1 MPGRIRQEDIA
12 AVRERSPIADVV
24 GEYLQLRPAG
34 GGHLKGLC
42 PFHDERTPS
51 FNVTPGKELYHCF
64 SCGEGG
70 DVIKFVMRMET
81 LQFGEAVE
89 RLAARAGVE
98 LRYEAGGY
106 VPGQETGLRRRLI
119 EAHRQAQ
126 DFYSERLRHDS
137 GAHARAF
144 LAERGFRVDDADQF
158 GVGYSPAAWDELTKL
173 LRARGF
179 TEDELLKAGLARR
192 TSRGTLIDMF
202 RGRLMWP
209 IRDLTGETIAFGA
222 RKLNPEDEPKYLN
235 TPETQ
240 IFKKSQV
247 LYGADLAKR
256 EIAKRRQAVI
266 VEGYT
271 DVMACHR
278 SGVPTAVATCGTSFG
293 EDHVKILRRLIM
305 DTDGSAGEVIFT
317 FDGDAAGQKAALRAF
332 SLEEKFVTQTFVA
345 VQPDGLDPCD
355 LRLKHGEAAVRDLVA
370 RRVPLFEFAIKSVLA
385 RHDLDTREGQFAAID
400 EAAPIIV
407 RIKDRSKWKQYAV
420 DLDRWIG
427 FMDERYILD
436 RVRRVAGERGAAG
449 AVRAAGAMK
458 GARGA
463 ASRSGATTEAP
474 GANGQR
480 RADAGQGQTRPP
492 YDRNDPVL
500 QVERE
505 ALKLAVQWPA
515 LTGPEF
521 DTLGAAAFSAP
532 AHAAVFGLIAAC
544 GGVGTAGRARDW
556 AAALLEAAPDDRAR
570 AFVTELAAEPLQVAG
585 ELDEKYADKIL
596 ARVGEL
602 AVGREVAAIKAKL
615 QRMNPEEDQAAYGRM
630 FGDLIALEQRR
641 QWLLGRAAGAL
652 SPGGTT
658 PRTPRLRYRATLAA
672 VLLRSAMAAGAGVRY
687 PTGKTLPDVLAQI
700 ARRLNLRSE

>member
-12 AVRERSPIADVV
+12 AVRERSQIADVV

-70 DVIKFVMRMET
+70 DVIKFVQKMES
-81 LQFGEAVE
+81 LSFGEAIE

-106 VPGQETGLRRRLI
+106 VPGQETGQRRRLI
-119 EAHRQAQ
+119 DAHRMAQ
-126 DFYSERLRHDS
+126 EFYAERMHADS
-137 GAHARAF
+137 GSPAKAF
-144 LAERGFRVDDADQF
+144 LAERGFTLADADQF
-158 GVGYSPAAWDELTKL
+158 GMGYSPAAWDELTRH
-173 LRARGF
+173 LRGRGF
-179 TEDELLKAGLARR
+179 TEDELTKAGLARR
-192 TSRGTLIDMF
+192 TSRGGLIDMF

-209 IRDLTGETIAFGA
+209 VRDLTGETVAFGA
-222 RKLNPEDEPKYLN
+222 RKLNPEDDPKYLN

-240 IFKKSQV
+240 IFKKSHV

-271 DVMACHR
+271 DVMACHL

-293 EDHVKILRRLIM
+293 EDHVKVLRRLIM
-305 DTDGSAGEVIFT
+305 DTDGSSGEVIFT
-317 FDGDAAGQKAALRAF
+317 FDGDAAGRKAALRAF
-332 SLEEKFVTQTFVA
+332 TLEEKFVTQTFVA

-370 RRVPLFEFAIKSVLA
+370 RRVPLFEFAIRSVLS

-436 RVRRVAGERGAAG
+436 RVRQAAG
-449 AVRAAGAMK
+449 ATRGTRSAPVRAAAPAAPE
-458 GARGA
+458 ARGQQREP
-463 ASRSGATTEAP
+463 ASP
-474 GANGQR
+474 GAGGQAPAER
-480 RADAGQGQTRPP
+480 P
-492 YDRNDPVL
+492 YDRADPIVR
-500 QVERE
+500 VERE

-521 DTLGAAAFSAP
+521 DTLGAAAFTVP
-532 AHAAVFGLIAAC
+532 VHAAVFGLIETC
-544 GGVGTAGRARDW
+544 GGVATAGRARDW
-556 AAALLEAAPDDRAR
+556 VASLLETAPDDRAR
-570 AFVTELAAEPLQVAG
+570 AFVTELAAEPTRQMAG
-585 ELDEKYADKIL
+585 EPDEKYADIQL

-602 AVGREVAAIKAKL
+602 AAGRKIGAIKARL

-630 FGDLIALEQRR
+630 FGELVALEQRR
-641 QWLLGRAAGAL
+641 KVLLD
-652 SPGGTT
+652 
-658 PRTPRLRYRATLAA
+658 RAT
-672 VLLRSAMAAGAGVRY
+672 SG
-687 PTGKTLPDVLAQI
+687 
-700 ARRLNLRSE
+700 

>member
-70 DVIKFVMRMET
+70 DVIKFIMKLES
-81 LQFGEAVE
+81 LQFSEAVE

-98 LRYEAGGY
+98 IRYEAGGY
-106 VPGQETGLRRRLI
+106 VPGQETGQRRRLV
-119 EAHRQAQ
+119 EAHRQAHE
-126 DFYSERLRHDS
+126 FYVERIHTDS
-137 GAHARAF
+137 ARIAQAF
-144 LAERGFRVDDADQF
+144 LAERGFSMDDAARFD
-158 GVGYSPAAWDELTKL
+158 VGYSPAAWDELTKH
-173 LRARGF
+173 LRGRGF
-179 TEDELLKAGLARR
+179 TEDELMKAGLARR
-192 TSRGTLIDMF
+192 TSRGGLIDMF

-222 RKLNPEDEPKYLN
+222 RKLNPEDDPKYLN
-235 TPETQ
+235 TPETP
-240 IFKKSQV
+240 IFKKSHV

-271 DVMACHR
+271 DVMACHL
-278 SGVPTAVATCGTSFG
+278 SGVPTAVATSGTSFG
-293 EDHVKILRRLIM
+293 EEHVKVLRRLIM
-305 DTDGSAGEVIFT
+305 DTDGSVGEVIFT

-345 VQPDGLDPCD
+345 VQPEGLDPCD

-385 RHDLDTREGQFAAID
+385 KHDLNTREGQFAAID

-436 RVRRVAGERGAAG
+436 RVRHTAG
-449 AVRAAGAMK
+449 AHK
-458 GARGA
+458 ETRGPT
-463 ASRSGATTEAP
+463 SRSGASAVAGEA
-474 GANGQR
+474 GGQR
-480 RADAGQGQTRPP
+480 RANPSQGQAGERSGAQP
-492 YDRNDPVL
+492 YDRSDPVL
-500 QVERE
+500 RVERE

-521 DTLGAAAFSAP
+521 DSLGAGAFTAP
-532 AHAAVFGLIAAC
+532 AHIAVCGLIAAC
-544 GGVGTAGRARDW
+544 GGVGSAGREREW

-570 AFVTELAAEPLQVAG
+570 AFVTELAVESLQVSG
-585 ELDEKYADKIL
+585 EPDEKYADVIL

-602 AVGREVAAIKAKL
+602 AVGREIAGIKARL
-615 QRMNPEEDQAAYGRM
+615 QRMNPEEDQAGYGRI
-630 FGDLIALEQRR
+630 FGELVALEQRR
-641 QWLLGRAAGAL
+641 KWLLERASGA
-652 SPGGTT
+652 
-658 PRTPRLRYRATLAA
+658 
-672 VLLRSAMAAGAGVRY
+672 
-687 PTGKTLPDVLAQI
+687 
-700 ARRLNLRSE
+700 

>member
-24 GEYLQLRPAG
+24 GEYIALRPAG
-34 GGHLKGLC
+34 GGNLKGLC
-42 PFHDERTPS
+42 PFHQERTPS

-70 DVIKFVMRMET
+70 DVIKFVMQIEQ
-81 LQFGEAVE
+81 LQFGEAIE
-89 RLAARAGVE
+89 RLAARAGIE

-119 EAHRQAQ
+119 EAHRLAQ
-126 DFYSERLRHDS
+126 EFYSGRLRLDS
-137 GAHARAF
+137 AQPARTF
-144 LAERGFRVDDADQF
+144 LTERGFQLADADQF
-158 GVGYSPAAWDELTKL
+158 GVGYSPAAWDELTKH
-173 LRARGF
+173 LRGKGF
-179 TEDELLKAGLARR
+179 TEDELLKSGLARR
-192 TSRGTLIDMF
+192 TSRGGLIDMF
-202 RGRLMWP
+202 RGRLLWP

-222 RKLNPEDEPKYLN
+222 RKLDPNDDGPKYLN

-240 IFKKSQV
+240 IFKKGQV

-271 DVMACHR
+271 DVMACHL
-278 SGVPTAVATCGTSFG
+278 SGVPTAVATSGTSFG

-370 RRVPLFEFAIKSVLA
+370 RRVPLFEFAIKSVLD

-420 DLDRWIG
+420 DLDRRIG

-436 RVRRVAGERGAAG
+436 RVRSAAGAAG
-449 AVRAAGAMK
+449 ATGVTK
-458 GARGA
+458 GTKGTTG
-463 ASRSGATTEAP
+463 RSGASNEAP

-480 RADAGQGQTRPP
+480 RGGASHGQAAQNGTAQNKGTQP
-492 YDRNDPVL
+492 YDRSDPVL
-500 QVERE
+500 RVERE

-521 DTLGAAAFSAP
+521 DTLGAAAFSVP
-532 AHAAVFGLIAAC
+532 VHAAVFGLIAGC
-544 GGVGTAGRARDW
+544 GGVGSAGRARDW

-570 AFVTELAAEPLQVAG
+570 AFLTELAVEPLQVAG
-585 ELDEKYADKIL
+585 EPDEKYADVIL

-602 AVGREVAAIKAKL
+602 AVGREIAAIKAKL
-615 QRMNPEEDQAAYGRM
+615 QRMNPEEDQAAYGRI
-630 FGDLIALEQRR
+630 FGDLVAFEQRR
-641 QWLLGRAAGAL
+641 KWLLE
-652 SPGGTT
+652 
-658 PRTPRLRYRATLAA
+658 RAT
-672 VLLRSAMAAGAGVRY
+672 GA
-687 PTGKTLPDVLAQI
+687 
-700 ARRLNLRSE
+700 

>member
-34 GGHLKGLC
+34 GGSLKGLC

-70 DVIKFVMRMET
+70 DVIKFLMKIET
-81 LQFGEAVE
+81 LQFGEAIE
-89 RLAARAGVE
+89 RLAARAGID
-98 LRYEAGGY
+98 LRYEQGGY

-119 EAHRQAQ
+119 EAHKNAQ
-126 DFYSERLRHDS
+126 EFYSERMPHDS
-137 GAHARAF
+137 AQPARTF
-144 LAERGFRVDDADQF
+144 LAERGFQLSDADHF
-158 GVGYSPAAWDELTKL
+158 GVGYSPAAWDELTKH

-179 TEDELLKAGLARR
+179 TEDELTKSGLSRR
-192 TSRGTLIDMF
+192 TSRGSLIDMF

-222 RKLNPEDEPKYLN
+222 RKLDPNDDGPKYLN

-240 IFKKSQV
+240 IFKKGHV

-271 DVMACHR
+271 DVMACHL
-278 SGVPTAVATCGTSFG
+278 SGVPTAVATSGTSFG

-305 DTDGSAGEVIFT
+305 DTDGSTGEVIFT

-332 SLEEKFVTQTFVA
+332 ALEEKFVTQTFVA

-370 RRVPLFEFAIKSVLA
+370 RRVPLFEFAIRSVLA

-407 RIKDRSKWKQYAV
+407 RIKDQAKWKRYAV

-427 FMDERYILD
+427 FSDERYILD
-436 RVRRVAGERGAAG
+436 RVRR
-449 AVRAAGAMK
+449 AAGAMK
-458 GARGA
+458 GTRGTTI
-463 ASRSGATTEAP
+463 RSGATSGTP
-474 GANGQR
+474 DGGGQR
-480 RADAGQGQTRPP
+480 RTNGQQGQTGQDRAGQDRAGQP
-492 YDRNDPVL
+492 YDRSDPVVR
-500 QVERE
+500 VERE

-515 LTGPEF
+515 LIGPEF
-521 DTLGAAAFSAP
+521 DTLGAAAFTMP
-532 AHAAVFGLIAAC
+532 AHAAVSGLIAAC

-556 AAALLEAAPDDRAR
+556 VAALLDAAPDDRAR
-570 AFVTELAAEPLQVAG
+570 AFVTELAVEPLQVSG
-585 ELDEKYADKIL
+585 EPDEKYADVVL

-602 AVGREVAAIKAKL
+602 AVGRNIAAIKAKL
-615 QRMNPEEDQAAYGRM
+615 QRMNPEEDQAGYGRI
-630 FGDLIALEQRR
+630 FGELVALEQSRK
-641 QWLLGRAAGAL
+641 WLLD
-652 SPGGTT
+652 
-658 PRTPRLRYRATLAA
+658 RATG
-672 VLLRSAMAAGAGVRY
+672 S
-687 PTGKTLPDVLAQI
+687 
-700 ARRLNLRSE
+700 